1 MASRYIRRKDWA
13 SIVFW
18 RRKSKKLDEQ
28 VVLYPWVAWSEQDTE
43 KAKETIR
50 DVFDKEPPE
59 LDSGEASTVLVMIQS
74 NREGG
79 MAGTLVDG
87 AMAETLM
94 KEKGISMDPDE
105 QDPSGRLR
113 YPDIV
118 RKIGFSQEVMDELK
132 IGF

>member
-1 MASRYIRRKDWA
+1 MASWYIRRRERA

-18 RRKSKKLDEQ
+18 RRKNKKVDEQ
-28 VVLYPWVAWSEQDTE
+28 VVLYPWVAWSEQDTAE
-43 KAKETIR
+43 AKETIR
-50 DVFDKEPPE
+50 AVFDKEPQE

-87 AMAETLM
+87 AMAETFM
-94 KEKGISMDPDE
+94 KDESISMDPDA

-113 YPDIV
+113 YPEIV

>member
-1 MASRYIRRKDWA
+1 MASRYIRRREWTG
-13 SIVFW
+13 IVFW
-18 RRKSKKLDEQ
+18 RRKNKKVDEQ

-43 KAKETIR
+43 EAKETIR
-50 DVFDKEPPE
+50 AVFDKEPPE

-74 NREGG
+74 NREDG

-94 KEKGISMDPDE
+94 QEEGISMDPDE

-113 YPDIV
+113 YPEIV
-118 RKIGFSQEVMDELK
+118 REIGFSQEVVDELK

>member
-1 MASRYIRRKDWA
+1 M
-13 SIVFW
+13 
-18 RRKSKKLDEQ
+18 
-28 VVLYPWVAWSEQDTE
+28 LYPWVAWSEQDTE
-43 KAKETIR
+43 EAKKTIR
-50 DVFDKEPPE
+50 AVFDKEPPE

-74 NREGG
+74 NREEG

-105 QDPSGRLR
+105 QDPSGRMR
-113 YPDIV
+113 YPEIV
-118 RKIGFSQEVMDELK
+118 REIGFSQEVMDELK

>member
-1 MASRYIRRKDWA
+1 MASRYIRKEWA

-18 RRKSKKLDEQ
+18 RRKKKVDEQ

-43 KAKETIR
+43 EAKETIR
-50 DVFDKEPPE
+50 AVFDKEPPE
-59 LDSGEASTVLVMIQS
+59 LDSGEASTALVMIQS
-74 NREGG
+74 NREG

-94 KEKGISMDPDE
+94 KDEGISMDPDE
-105 QDPSGRLR
+105 QDPSGQLR
-113 YPDIV
+113 YPEIV
-118 RKIGFSQEVMDELK
+118 RAIGFSQEVMDALK

>member
-1 MASRYIRRKDWA
+1 M
-13 SIVFW
+13 FW
-18 RRKSKKLDEQ
+18 RRKNKKADEQ

-43 KAKETIR
+43 EAKETIR
-50 DVFDKEPPE
+50 AVFDKEPPE

-79 MAGTLVDG
+79 MAGTLVDR
-87 AMAETLM
+87 AMAETFM
-94 KEKGISMDPDE
+94 KDEGISMNPDE

-113 YPDIV
+113 YPEIV
-118 RKIGFSQEVMDELK
+118 RKIGFSREVMDELK

>member
-1 MASRYIRRKDWA
+1 MASRYIGRKEWA

-18 RRKSKKLDEQ
+18 RRKNKKVDEQ
-28 VVLYPWVAWSEQDTE
+28 VVLYPWVAWSEQDTAG
-43 KAKETIR
+43 AKETIR
-50 DVFDKEPPE
+50 AVFDKEPQE

-74 NREGG
+74 NREEG

-87 AMAETLM
+87 AMAETFM
-94 KEKGISMDPDE
+94 KDEGISMDPDA

-113 YPDIV
+113 YPEIV
-118 RKIGFSQEVMDELK
+118 RKIGFSREVMDELK